1 MPALSLERV
10 LRDLHD
16 SEINAGLQTFYDA
29 GMRVWIGDKANG
41 IQSETTI
48 NRSGSF
54 AAPRKWL
61 EGVTAASWLHE
72 VALRLYPNSKYAK
85 EHAG

>member
-29 GMRVWIGDKANG
+29 GMRVWIGDQINDRRA
-41 IQSETTI
+41 ET
-48 NRSGSF
+48 SF
-54 AAPRKWL
+54 SRKGAPGAWPEEGLAAR
-61 EGVTAASWLHE
+61 WLHE
-72 VALRLYPNSKYAK
+72 TALHLFPDSAYARTHS
-85 EHAG
+85 E